1 MTAEELAFLSL
12 SDAADLVRQRLVS
25 PVELTRVALE
35 RIERLN
41 PVLNAFVT
49 ITTELAMETAR
60 EAESAIQRGD
70 YRGPLHGIPYSLKDL
85 VETAGI
91 LTTAGSPILKT
102 YVPDRDA
109 TVYDRLRAAGGVLLG
124 KNAMLEFAYGAPHPE
139 FGLTHNPWRLEY
151 STSGSSSGSA
161 AAVAAGLGYGSLGSD
176 TGGSIRIPSSWCGL
190 VGLKPTYGRV
200 SLRGI
205 IPLATSLDHVGPMA
219 RTARDAA
226 ILLTT
231 IAGYDRRDRRSANV
245 PVDDYLVRLDEPRPV
260 LRVGVDHHT
269 TVTHAS
275 PETAAAVDTTI
286 TMLSRW
292 GAKIVPVTLP
302 SPTSAAHVASLIM
315 SVEAASYHRQHMAQY
330 PELFSDAV
338 RTRLQ
343 RGAAVTALEYYEAV
357 QQREQLRADYSALF
371 EEIDVLVVPTS
382 VVASMTL
389 DQVRAELTLPPADPM
404 NRRTVFTAPINLIG
418 FPAAS
423 VPLGVSVDG
432 LPLGVQVVGRPFDEA
447 TLLSIAHHMGE
458 ETGTSSVH
466 PAL

>member
-1 MTAEELAFLSL
+1 MTANDLAFMSL
-12 SDAADLVRQRLVS
+12 SDAAALVRQRLVS

-49 ITTELAMETAR
+49 VTAELAIAAAR
-60 EAESAIQRGD
+60 DAESAIQRGD

-139 FGLTHNPWRLEY
+139 FGLTHNPWQLEY

-205 IPLATSLDHVGPMA
+205 IPLAASLDHVGPMA

-226 ILLTT
+226 ILLSA
-231 IAGYDRRDRRSANV
+231 IAGYDRHDRHSANV
-245 PVDDYLVRLDEPRPV
+245 PVDDYVARIDEPRPV
-260 LRVGVDHHT
+260 LRVGVDHPGT
-269 TVTHAS
+269 ATYAS
-275 PETAAAVDTTI
+275 PETAAAVDTTV

-302 SPTSAAHVASLIM
+302 SPTIAANVASLVM
-315 SVEAASYHRQHMAQY
+315 SVEAASYHRQHMNEH

-338 RTRLQ
+338 RARLQ
-343 RGAAVTALEYYEAV
+343 RGAAATALEYYEAV
-357 QQREQLRADYSALF
+357 QQREVLRADYSALF

-382 VVASMTL
+382 VVPSMTL
-389 DQVRAELTLPPADPM
+389 EQVRAELTLPPADPM

-418 FPAAS
+418 FPAVS
-423 VPLGVSVDG
+423 VPLGFSADG
-432 LPLGVQVVGRPFDEA
+432 LPFGVQVVGRPFDEA
-447 TLLSIAHHMGE
+447 TLLAVAHHIGE
-458 ETGTSSVH
+458 ETGAASFH